1 MGARP
6 AQCLTRH
13 GEWLPYTCGARPSE
27 ANRSTAAVPSV
38 LPSCR
43 CGRFHPLDAF
53 EPHLRSCRQQL
64 ARHAARR
71 RERRRLAAAA
81 KAMLS
86 TPAAGAAQQAS
97 AGQQEGRQRRPQL
110 ADQQQQVQ
118 QPAAAAAV
126 VAPAQSAGRVAEM
139 PATERASKR
148 RRAASEASTL
158 SSHEAGAAA
167 ALAAALGS
175 GGSSVLQ
182 PTAFDSRVPLLAAV
196 PASLPAAMLD
206 PAWALQAA
214 GLPLP
219 APQPAAPAWLA
230 SPVPSVE
237 RPPPA
242 SAQAQAAE
250 AALLLAALV
259 RDPAL
264 ASLLSPPQQ
273 PTPRQQ
279 RDPAALPS
287 EVAEGAALSDEAA
300 GGPQQPSAWEA
311 ASRPL
316 PCVAAP
322 QPQLA
327 SSPPPTQPQAPGMQ
341 GMSTALPLS
350 ALMPACGLLP
360 IPAPPAAPGPHKPGF
375 AAVAAGLQ
383 QAAAQ
388 ELISRVRCSQVCA
401 PGLTWAG
408 GLCSRCDSRLR
419 AGSAAGSRCRQFP
432 A

>member
-1 MGARP
+1 MP
-6 AQCLTRH
+6 
-13 GEWLPYTCGARPSE
+13 P
-27 ANRSTAAVPSV
+27 V

-81 KAMLS
+81 KAAMLS
-86 TPAAGAAQQAS
+86 VPAAGTAQQAS
-97 AGQQEGRQRRPQL
+97 ASQQEGRQRRSQP

-118 QPAAAAAV
+118 QPVAAAAV
-126 VAPAQSAGRVAEM
+126 VAPAAQSAGRLAEM
-139 PATERASKR
+139 PAAERASKR
-148 RRAASEASTL
+148 WRSASEASTL

-175 GGSSVLQ
+175 GGSSGLQ
-182 PTAFDSRVPLLAAV
+182 PAAFDSRVPLLAAA
-196 PASLPAAMLD
+196 PASLPATMLD

-214 GLPLP
+214 GLPLL

-230 SPVPSVE
+230 PPAPSVE

-242 SAQAQAAE
+242 STQAQAAE

-279 RDPAALPS
+279 CDAAALAS
-287 EVAEGAALSDEAA
+287 DAAEGAALSDEAA
-300 GGPQQPSAWEA
+300 GGAQQPNAWEA

-316 PCVAAP
+316 PCMAAP

-327 SSPPPTQPQAPGMQ
+327 PSPPPTQAQATGMQ
-341 GMSTALPLS
+341 GMSTALPLP
-350 ALMPACGLLP
+350 AVMPACGLLP

-401 PGLTWAG
+401 SGLTWAG
-408 GLCSRCDSRLR
+408 GLCSRCDSRLW